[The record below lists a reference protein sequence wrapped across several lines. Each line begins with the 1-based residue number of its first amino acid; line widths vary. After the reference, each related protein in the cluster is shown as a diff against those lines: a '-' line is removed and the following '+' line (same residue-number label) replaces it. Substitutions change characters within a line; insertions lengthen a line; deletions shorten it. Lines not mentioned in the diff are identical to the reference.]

1 MTTSSILQRLT
12 KDELYEMAK
21 ERDLPGRSGM
31 DKDELVRDKIDGN
44 EIALSPEEPEP
55 TQVTNL
61 LGALRASVEATKQQ
75 KKSA

>member
-1 MTTSSILQRLT
+1 
-12 KDELYEMAK
+12 
-21 ERDLPGRSGM
+21 M